1 MGGRTWQRFVLGK
14 NCWDPGATRSLP
26 IPAMPFPEDLA
37 GQKALLRILPTVA
50 EGDCR
55 YDALYQAAPLS
66 CDHLLGQDHEEFKR
80 RLLDFSLA
88 HEQDPCPVNPDF
100 PEHRELLRSFGV
112 TTLGQHIE
120 LLTPEYESVTVW
132 RDAVRAD
139 RAWGDAAVFAC
150 AALFL
155 HARIDVLVRNSVEQ
169 WSLKCRDESRSC
181 FIKP

>member
-1 MGGRTWQRFVLGK
+1 M
-14 NCWDPGATRSLP
+14 ATTAASRLTTSASRRRAK
-26 IPAMPFPEDLA
+26 I
-37 GQKALLRILPTVA
+37 
-50 EGDCR
+50 
-55 YDALYQAAPLS
+55 YQAAPLS

-100 PEHRELLRSFGV
+100 PEHREFLRSFGV

-120 LLTPEYESVTVW
+120 FLTPEYESVTVW

-139 RAWGDAAVFAC
+139 HAWGDAAVIAC

-155 HARIDVLVRNSVEQ
+155 HSRIDVLVRNSVEQ
-169 WSLKCRDESRSC
+169 WSVGLSLAPASSSPNVEMCVLHVFGKVGPAYFGHSLACNCS
-181 FIKP
+181 